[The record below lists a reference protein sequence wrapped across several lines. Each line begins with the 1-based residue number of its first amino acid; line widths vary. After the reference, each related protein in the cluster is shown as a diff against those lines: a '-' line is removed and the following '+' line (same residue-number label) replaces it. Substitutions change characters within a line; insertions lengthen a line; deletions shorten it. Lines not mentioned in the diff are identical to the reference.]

1 MIEYPEFV
9 SIGHVTYDI
18 YPEKKLIGGSVIY
31 SSLTAHN
38 LGLSTGIITSRGID
52 FSCNGL
58 LRGIN
63 IVSSLSDHTTT
74 FRNSYHQGKRKQ
86 VVNQIANK
94 IKIDQIPEQWNKA
107 KIVHICPI
115 ANEVDEDIFDIF
127 HDNLVGLTPQG
138 LMRKW
143 DKKGQVYPKYWIP
156 NSKISS
162 KVDVLILSE
171 EDISDFP
178 EVLEKYLSLIKI
190 VIVTRGAKGSVL
202 YWQGQKIIF
211 PAFKAKEVDPTGAG
225 DVFAAAFLIKYHQTG
240 DPIESSRFANCVAS
254 FAVEEKGANSI
265 PDLDRVIRR
274 ASLSGIYFSKI
285 DN

>member
-1 MIEYPEFV
+1 MIEYPEFI

-18 YPEKKLIGGSVIY
+18 YPEKKLIGGSAIY

-74 FRNSYHQGKRKQ
+74 FCNSYHQGKRKQ
-86 VVNQIANK
+86 VINQIANK

-115 ANEVDEDIFDIF
+115 ANEVDETIFDF
-127 HDNLVGLTPQG
+127 FQNNLVGLTPQG

-143 DKKGQVYPKYWIP
+143 DKKGQVYPKYWMP
-156 NSKISS
+156 NIKISS
-162 KVDVLILSE
+162 KVDVLIFSE
-171 EDISDFP
+171 EDISVFP
-178 EVLEKYLSLIKI
+178 EVLEKYVSSIKI

-202 YWQGQKIIF
+202 YWQGQKIVF

-240 DPIESSRFANCVAS
+240 NPIESSRFANCVAS

-274 ASLSGIYFSKI
+274 ASLSGVYFTKT